1 MGPCLIEVG
10 HISIE
15 DALELP
21 LVKNQQVVQTF
32 LPHTPQEPLAD
43 RIGSGSVIRGHE
55 NLDAA
60 CRRHTS
66 EEGPKFGIIIPN
78 QVLGCVPIRGRFSER
93 YAPPRD
99 RKAIASRPHGSALRD
114 LSSMTKKA
122 KSGRK
127 NRSVTC
133 MKSQAQ
139 TCAVWFREIGRPRLA
154 LWLGCANSLHV
165 LLNGAVLAT

>member
-1 MGPCLIEVG
+1 MGSCLIEVG

-15 DALELP
+15 DALESP

-43 RIGSGSVIRGHE
+43 RIGSGSVRRGLE

-66 EEGPKFGIIIPN
+66 EEGPKFRISIPN
-78 QVLGCVPIRGRFSER
+78 QVLGCVPIQGRFSER

-114 LSSMTKKA
+114 LPFDDEKGKE
-122 KSGRK
+122 
-127 NRSVTC
+127 RS
-133 MKSQAQ
+133 KEQ
-139 TCAVWFREIGRPRLA
+139 IGDL
-154 LWLGCANSLHV
+154 
-165 LLNGAVLAT
+165 